1 MTAATRSSFSLHVV
15 QGAPPRAARMF
26 RSCLIESSRRAS
38 RAGRVG
44 AGVGSATGSA
54 SALANEASSAARDA
68 SVAVFDASGSL
79 AAGSSASTGGKLL
92 LKAFKEMLLAALAL
106 GAGTSAW
113 QQTAAVQM
121 HNN

>member
-44 AGVGSATGSA
+44 AGVGSRPAPRRPRPLRHRYGVA
-54 SALANEASSAARDA
+54 AAARGRLRP
-68 SVAVFDASGSL
+68 SPTVPRVL
-79 AAGSSASTGGKLL
+79 
-92 LKAFKEMLLAALAL
+92 
-106 GAGTSAW
+106 
-113 QQTAAVQM
+113 
-121 HNN
+121 